1 MVANSTGIVSGW
13 VVQLALITLEKHGVD
28 VESALHELDL
38 SEEQLRQAHL
48 SVDRESFRAL
58 LRYGADALDMSIP
71 EFGYLCGQHCELNSF
86 GPIGFAAMSA
96 ATFAE
101 TVAIAARFLPLA
113 CPMFRI
119 EQQLD
124 GDMVELIVR
133 DEGFFSG
140 AEREAIYWWM
150 FGAMNTFVVSVLHD
164 HLMEF
169 LPHITIKMAAPANSE
184 VSKKLEQDTPWTLD
198 VMRFDQDYLAL
209 YGPASILDLKVKMA
223 NKFTVNQM
231 VASSE
236 QLMAQCQTSVS
247 QRVRDI
253 MNNSEY
259 HIPSLDEIAGL
270 LHMSQRSIHRA
281 LEKEGTT
288 FREITQHVRTA
299 RAKVLLAQSNK
310 SITEISDLLGFS
322 STSSFSTAFKRL
334 CGVTPRE
341 FSARYRAD

>member
-1 MVANSTGIVSGW
+1 MVGSSSGIVSGW
-13 VVQLALITLEKHGVD
+13 VVQLAMITLEKHGVD
-28 VESALHELDL
+28 VDSAMRELDL

-48 SVDRESFRAL
+48 SVGKESFRSL
-58 LRYGADALDMSIP
+58 LHYGARALNISIP
-71 EFGYLCGQHCELNSF
+71 EFGYICGQQCEVNSF

-96 ATFAE
+96 ATFSE

-119 EQQLD
+119 EQVVQ
-124 GDMVELIVR
+124 GDKVELIVR
-133 DEGFFSG
+133 DAGIFSG
-140 AEREAIYWWM
+140 EEREATYWWM
-150 FGAMNTFVVSVLHD
+150 FGAMYTFVQAVLHH
-164 HLMEF
+164 HLIAM
-169 LPHITIKMAAPANSE
+169 LPDVTIKIAAPAAGE
-184 VSKKLEQDTPWTLD
+184 VSKKLIRESPWLENT
-198 VMRFDQDYLAL
+198 MSFDEDYLAM
-209 YGPASILDLKVKMA
+209 YGPASMLDLSVKMA
-223 NKFTVNQM
+223 NKFTANQM

-236 QLMAQCQTSVS
+236 QLLAQCQTSAS
-247 QRVRDI
+247 QRIRDI

-259 HIPSLDEIAGL
+259 HIPSLEEIAGL

-322 STSSFSTAFKRL
+322 STSSFCTAFKRL

-341 FSARYRAD
+341 FSARHRVD